1 MTQFLDNTE
10 AQVRERGA
18 EFFMSFVPET
28 HKHSGR
34 SQLAEQRHFMTFRLN
49 SRVDAD
55 WGV

>member
-55 WGV
+55 